1 MGWGRLI
8 GAVVGATAF
17 LTGCAGS
24 LRPELSTQPY
34 VSAPPRGSA
43 ERGLPAQDLPPGNCG
58 IFLFTRDAR
67 PAFVLFD
74 HLDAGLVR
82 LWLDGE
88 IRHITVDP
96 RRNPPV
102 DGQTYQRL
110 VTVDGETVLF
120 TGAIETP
127 SDGQGDM
134 SRALMRR
141 TLSDGA
147 NAVIPLSGVFVC
159 QPAQTDSH

>member
-1 MGWGRLI
+1 
-8 GAVVGATAF
+8 
-17 LTGCAGS
+17 
-24 LRPELSTQPY
+24 
-34 VSAPPRGSA
+34 
-43 ERGLPAQDLPPGNCG
+43 
-58 IFLFTRDAR
+58 
-67 PAFVLFD
+67 
-74 HLDAGLVR
+74 
-82 LWLDGE
+82 
-88 IRHITVDP
+88 
-96 RRNPPV
+96 
-102 DGQTYQRL
+102 
-110 VTVDGETVLF
+110 F